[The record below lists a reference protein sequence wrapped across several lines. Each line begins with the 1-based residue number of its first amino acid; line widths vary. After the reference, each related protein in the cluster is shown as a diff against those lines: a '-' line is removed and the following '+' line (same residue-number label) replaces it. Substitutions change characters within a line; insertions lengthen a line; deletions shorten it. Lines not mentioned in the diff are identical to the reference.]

1 MTIHAQALP
10 AALLAVAA
18 MLPLP
23 GRATPLG
30 GFTLLD
36 GEAVVIR
43 AASKFPAAEGL
54 RVQSDDIIHTGAG
67 TRIARI
73 EFADG
78 TMLDLGPATRVL
90 LRPQLG
96 GSQGGSLAGARAA
109 TPERVQQIYLLRGWA
124 KLATPKAGPSSALDF
139 ASPQVDLQHLAGT
152 VVVQSGPDDALV
164 FVESGT
170 AQLQE
175 RRSSPAARAYV
186 LAAGQAYAARGG
198 EAAVQP
204 RPPPGLLQALPRAFA
219 DSLPSRAARYAR
231 VHVEPAAAAP
241 ITYDDVAEW
250 INGERVLRLAFR
262 ERWAARAADPR
273 FRAGLV
279 ADLKAHP
286 EWDRLLFPH
295 KYAQRN
301 APPPMDGALLPALT
315 QAPPA
320 GASAA
325 LPHAQRP
332 ARPPL
337 LPYAGPASAPPPAD
351 ADQPAPASARH

>member
-1 MTIHAQALP
+1 MTIHAQVLLP
-10 AALLAVAA
+10 AALLAAA
-18 MLPLP
+18 SMLPLP

-36 GEAVVIR
+36 GEALVIR

-96 GSQGGSLAGARAA
+96 GSLGGSLAGARAA
-109 TPERVQQIYLLRGWA
+109 APERVQQIYLLRGWA

-139 ASPQVDLQHLAGT
+139 ASRQVDLQHLAGT

-164 FVESGT
+164 FVESGA

-175 RRSSPAARAYV
+175 RRNSPAAQAYV

-198 EAAVQP
+198 EAAVQR
-204 RPPPGLLQALPRAFA
+204 RPPPGLLQTLPRAFA

-231 VHVEPAAAAP
+231 VHVAPAAAAP

-250 INGERVLRLAFR
+250 INAERVLRLAFR

-279 ADLKAHP
+279 ADMKAHP

-295 KYAQRN
+295 KYAQRDT
-301 APPPMDGALLPALT
+301 PPPMGGALLPAPA
-315 QAPPA
+315 QPPVA
-320 GASAA
+320 GASATPPPPTRPA
-325 LPHAQRP
+325 LPYP
-332 ARPPL
+332 
-337 LPYAGPASAPPPAD
+337 GPASAPPPAD
-351 ADQPAPASARH
+351 TDHPAPAAAPH

>member
-1 MTIHAQALP
+1 MTIQAQALS
-10 AALLAVAA
+10 AALLAAAA

-36 GEAVVIR
+36 GEALVIR

-96 GSQGGSLAGARAA
+96 GSLAGARAA
-109 TPERVQQIYLLRGWA
+109 ASERVQQIYLLRGWA
-124 KLATPKAGPSSALDF
+124 KLATPKAGPSTALDF
-139 ASPQVDLQHLAGT
+139 ASRQVDLQHLAGT

-164 FVESGT
+164 FVESGA

-175 RRSSPAARAYV
+175 RRNSAAAQAHV

-198 EAAVQP
+198 EAAVQR
-204 RPPPGLLQALPRAFA
+204 RPPPGLLQTLPRAFA

-231 VHVEPAAAAP
+231 VHVEPAAAVP
-241 ITYDDVAEW
+241 IAYDDVAEW
-250 INGERVLRLAFR
+250 INAERVLRLAFR

-279 ADLKAHP
+279 ADMKAHP

-295 KYAQRN
+295 KYVQ
-301 APPPMDGALLPALT
+301 PHVQPDTPPMDGA
-315 QAPPA
+315 
-320 GASAA
+320 
-325 LPHAQRP
+325 
-332 ARPPL
+332 L

-351 ADQPAPASARH
+351 ADHPAPASARH